1 LSVIVDGIINVLK
14 PPGMTSHDVIYRI
27 RRLTGIK
34 RCGHTGT
41 LDPGAAG
48 ILPVCVGSATRV
60 SEYVLDMD
68 KSYRAELTLGTS
80 TDTEDASGTV
90 IEQKEIPELGRDSVR
105 QVLQQF
111 MGRTSQIP
119 PMYSA
124 LRKGGVKLYEL
135 ARRGETVEREPRQI
149 TVYRL
154 ELLRIINNKILFEAD
169 CSRGTYIRT
178 LCADIASQ
186 LGTCGH
192 MSFLLRVAVGPFRMH
207 NCFTLEELA
216 RLGEEGS
223 LDKAL
228 LPSDTA
234 LLHYPSVTVTPA
246 KAEAIMHGRAIEYSP
261 DNATGLP
268 IRVYRADGEMIAI
281 ARASEGKLLPKKVF
295 INRAERG

>member
-1 LSVIVDGIINVLK
+1 
-14 PPGMTSHDVIYRI
+14 
-27 RRLTGIK
+27 
-34 RCGHTGT
+34 
-41 LDPGAAG
+41 
-48 ILPVCVGSATRV
+48 
-60 SEYVLDMD
+60 
-68 KSYRAELTLGTS
+68 
-80 TDTEDASGTV
+80 
-90 IEQKEIPELGRDSVR
+90 
-105 QVLQQF
+105 VLQQF

-178 LCADIASQ
+178 LCADIASK

-228 LPSDTA
+228 LPFDTA

-246 KAEAIMHGRAIEYSP
+246 QAEAIMHGRAIEYSP

-268 IRVYRADGEMIAI
+268 IRVYSADGEMMAI
-281 ARASEGKLLPKKVF
+281 ASASEGKLLPKKVF